1 MLLIVDEI
9 ATGFARTGT
18 MFAFEQAK
26 IDPDEIA
33 ALAGKLNG
41 LKVSDEIKN
50 VWSGEVKR
58 LVDAG
63 KLKSGEA
70 SRLE

>member
-1 MLLIVDEI
+1 MEPEEI
-9 ATGFARTGT
+9 G
-18 MFAFEQAK
+18 E
-26 IDPDEIA
+26 
-33 ALAGKLNG
+33 LAGKLNG
-41 LKVSDEIKN
+41 LKVSDEIKS
-50 VWSGEVKR
+50 VWSSEVKR